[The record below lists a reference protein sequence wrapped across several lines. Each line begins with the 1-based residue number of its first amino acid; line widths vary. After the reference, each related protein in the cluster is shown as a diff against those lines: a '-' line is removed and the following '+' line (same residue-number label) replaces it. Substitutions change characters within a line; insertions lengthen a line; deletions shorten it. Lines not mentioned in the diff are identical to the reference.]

1 MFKLFRM
8 NCTPSAFLH
17 LVQAGATR
25 QQFCHWLLCCL
36 SASDY
41 FIIHCTIVVQWL
53 SMNVSWKLG
62 ITGLQDVVCELKQ
75 VLRSSALLDIPVSS
89 VKTHHLMTKILMKSS
104 MCHGILLL

>member
-1 MFKLFRM
+1 MFKLCWM

-25 QQFCHWLLCCL
+25 QHFSHWLLCCL

-41 FIIHCTIVVQWL
+41 FIICCTVVVQWL

-62 ITGLQDVVCELKQ
+62 STDLQDVVCELKR

-89 VKTHHLMTKILMKSS
+89 VKTHHLMSKILMKSL
-104 MCHGILLL
+104 CAAIV

>member
-1 MFKLFRM
+1 MFKLCWM

-25 QQFCHWLLCCL
+25 QQFCHWLLCCV

-41 FIIHCTIVVQWL
+41 FIDCCTVVVQWL

-62 ITGLQDVVCELKQ
+62 STDLQDVVCELKR

-89 VKTHHLMTKILMKSS
+89 VKTHHLMSKILMKSS
-104 MCHGILLL
+104 MCHAAIV